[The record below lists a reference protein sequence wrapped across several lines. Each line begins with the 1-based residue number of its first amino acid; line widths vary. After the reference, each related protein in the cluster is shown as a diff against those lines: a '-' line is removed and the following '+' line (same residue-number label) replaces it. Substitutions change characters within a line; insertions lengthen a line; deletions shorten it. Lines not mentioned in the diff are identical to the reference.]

1 MTTAKKAAAK
11 TTTNAATPKKTVKL
25 SADER
30 LDNLIAYLKD
40 HGIHYVE
47 PTEDEEETED
57 EDE

>member
-1 MTTAKKAAAK
+1 MTTAKKAAKSTSTAS
-11 TTTNAATPKKTVKL
+11 APKKVVKL

-47 PTEDEEETED
+47 PSDEDEETDETE
-57 EDE
+57 E